1 MKRLLVALF
10 LCLPSMAMAQTVV
23 DTFYRPISGTA
34 LQSITS
40 AAQTITFPIVSR
52 TVRIVCTQVCFYG
65 FRASG
70 TTIGQA
76 SLATGIY
83 LPANWVD
90 YMNISPQSTISVIGS
105 AGGTIYITEVGH

>member
-1 MKRLLVALF
+1 MKRLLIALF
-10 LCLPSMAMAQTVV
+10 LLVPSMASAQTVV
-23 DTFYRPISGTA
+23 DSYYRPISPTA
-34 LQSITS
+34 LQSVTS
-40 AAQTITFPIVSR
+40 AAQAITFPIVSR
-52 TVRIVCTQVCFYG
+52 TVRIVCTQVCFYN

-90 YMNISPQSTISVIGS
+90 YMNIAPQSIISVIGS